1 MNNMSMRKIL
11 LFSFGAM
18 VTIVVLL
25 NVLSFKAINSSKDS
39 ILEIG
44 RVDKITAD
52 ITEIEKLVLET
63 INLSCIYDSS
73 KDKNDLQKYKK
84 LSNDT
89 MSYIDKILPEVLDKD
104 IKTDL
109 SELKTLNNKIDK
121 MVENGEKFENISS
134 LQKNTMHIIDGLY
147 KKAIKIQKAI
157 EKKDENTIFYYKTV
171 ITTFAIIA
179 IILAIILAFWVSNFI
194 SKNLQTIQEAADE
207 LSSSDGDLTK
217 RLPVIGENEI
227 GLLAKSV
234 NNFIKK
240 VQDTIHQAKENGVEN
255 ASVSAELSAT
265 ALEIGGR
272 AENESRLVGDTS
284 NRAQEV
290 FQKLQDSI
298 EVLNSGEKD
307 VEAAMTT
314 LSKVNVNIN
323 RLLSNMDS
331 AGEKELELSQ
341 SMSQLEEEANS
352 VKEVLSIIGDIA
364 DQTNLLALNAAIE
377 AARAGEH
384 GRGFAVVAD
393 EVRNLA
399 ERTQK
404 SLTEITG
411 TINLVIQSVNDAS
424 AQMRANTEEFSKA
437 MEEANQVDREIKSVN
452 DALKEA
458 ANASTTSAR
467 TSEEISKEMQE
478 VIDNMKNITEISA
491 DNARS
496 VEEIA
501 GAAEHLSRL
510 TEELRHTLELFKS

>member
-1 MNNMSMRKIL
+1 MEKNLKISL
-11 LFSFGAM
+11 LCKKKAM
-18 VTIVVLL
+18 L
-25 NVLSFKAINSSKDS
+25 
-39 ILEIG
+39 
-44 RVDKITAD
+44 
-52 ITEIEKLVLET
+52 
-63 INLSCIYDSS
+63 
-73 KDKNDLQKYKK
+73 
-84 LSNDT
+84 
-89 MSYIDKILPEVLDKD
+89 
-104 IKTDL
+104 
-109 SELKTLNNKIDK
+109 
-121 MVENGEKFENISS
+121 
-134 LQKNTMHIIDGLY
+134 IIDTLY
-147 KKAIKIQKAI
+147 KKIINIQKEI
-157 EKKDENTIFYYKTV
+157 DKKDESTIFYYKTV
-171 ITTFAIIA
+171 IITFALIA
-179 IILAIILAFWVSNFI
+179 IILAIILAFWVSSFI
-194 SKNLQTIQEAADE
+194 SKNLHTIQEAADE

-217 RLPVIGENEI
+217 RLPVIGKNEI

-265 ALEIGGR
+265 ALEIGSR

-284 NRAQEV
+284 GRAQEV
-290 FQKLQDSI
+290 FQKLQENI

-307 VEAAMTT
+307 VKEAMIT

-323 RLLSNMDS
+323 RLLSNMDC

-424 AQMRANTEEFSKA
+424 AQLKANTEEFSKA
-437 MEEANQVDREIKSVN
+437 MEEANHVDREIKSVN
-452 DALKEA
+452 DALQDA

-467 TSEEISKEMQE
+467 TSEDISKEMQE

-501 GAAEHLSRL
+501 GAAEHLSKL